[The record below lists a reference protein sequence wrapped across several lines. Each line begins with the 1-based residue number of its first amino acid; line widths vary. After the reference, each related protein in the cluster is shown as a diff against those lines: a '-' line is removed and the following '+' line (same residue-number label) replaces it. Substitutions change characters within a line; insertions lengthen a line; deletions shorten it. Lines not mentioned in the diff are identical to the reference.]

1 MQFTDILLLVVVIV
15 AIVVFVLYM
24 LNRWAYKKMDS
35 QSSMIEKTKT
45 TQQYMLL
52 IKDEIKLLMS
62 ICQKWL
68 STKFLSGASL

>member
-35 QSSMIEKTKT
+35 QSSMIED
-45 TQQYMLL
+45 YSAG
-52 IKDEIKLLMS
+52 IRY
-62 ICQKWL
+62 
-68 STKFLSGASL
+68 